1 MRTRRGA
8 GALATYAPGPMTA
21 TIVPLAERYFAGL
34 RRALDVVARER
45 RYLAFTAAP
54 PEDAAYAFYRD
65 IVEHDHCH
73 LVALV
78 GDEVVGWCDVLPVR
92 GEARAHAGVL
102 GIGLVPWARHRGI
115 GRALMQAAL
124 QKAQA
129 KGFTRIELTVRAD
142 NDVARAL
149 YARLGF
155 VVEGLHRRA
164 FVVDGVP
171 ADSLAMAL
179 VVAPGQG
186 DDADPAGAGSTR
198 TAGIAYS
205 VHDDVP
211 DEQGRLVDTGLGVAN
226 EAAAPLHEVRPLACF
241 ARLPAGETVGGAVG
255 RTWGECAE
263 VQQLWVAPEHRRRGL
278 ATRLLRAF
286 EHRARQRGCR
296 IVYLETFSF
305 QAPALYRALGYA
317 VRLELRGYGEGIV
330 KYTMVRE
337 LESSGDR

>member
-1 MRTRRGA
+1 
-8 GALATYAPGPMTA
+8 MTA
-21 TIVPLAERYFAGL
+21 TIVPLAERHFAGL
-34 RRALDVVARER
+34 RQALDVVAREQ

-54 PEDAAYAFYRD
+54 PVDAAYAFYRD
-65 IVEHDHCH
+65 IVENDLCH
-73 LVALV
+73 FVALI

-102 GIGLVPWARHRGI
+102 GIGLVPQARHRGI
-115 GRALMQAAL
+115 GRALMEAAL
-124 QKAQA
+124 KKARS
-129 KGFTRIELTVRAD
+129 KGICRVELTVRAD
-142 NDVARAL
+142 NDDALAL

-171 ADSLAMAL
+171 ADSYSMAL
-179 VVAPGQG
+179 VAAP
-186 DDADPAGAGSTR
+186 DARGESG
-198 TAGIAYS
+198 TASEASAQHADIAYS

-211 DEQGRLVDTGLGVAN
+211 DEPGRLVDTGLGVAN
-226 EAAAPLHEVRPLACF
+226 ETAAPLHEVRPLACF
-241 ARLPAGETVGGAVG
+241 AHLPAGETVGGAVG

-263 VQQLWVAPEHRRRGL
+263 IQQLWVAPEHRRRGL

-337 LESSGDR
+337 LELPGHDL